1 MISSSRSKM
10 MLFGVLVVKSWS
22 LQKLQVAD
30 ECGCIHLPN
39 VPFLTAE
46 RIDLKKALSKT
57 FGNIQSS
64 KLSSFIQS
72 KKKRGKIEALLVPKD
87 NIRFSLKEGERI
99 YLFIYLKPP
108 LI

>member
-1 MISSSRSKM
+1 MN
-10 MLFGVLVVKSWS
+10 
-22 LQKLQVAD
+22 VAAYIYYMNTQ
-30 ECGCIHLPN
+30 CTFF
-39 VPFLTAE
+39 FLTAE

-72 KKKRGKIEALLVPKD
+72 KKKRGKIEALLIPKD

-99 YLFIYLKPP
+99 YLFIYLKFPP